1 MKILIASVF
10 SIGSYSRGIMPDVL
24 QSQLDKYPNATIYYL
39 TCSNTFDVCY
49 FNIHKNPDVCYRCK
63 TGVENTLELID
74 GNFKHLKIEE
84 LISSVSKQ
92 KAISFFSDKP
102 IIEFDQIF
110 ENFEVGAATL
120 STYISRSRDRDLND
134 VNQNYV
140 KELAVNA
147 LSFYLGLQLFLEKEK
162 IDVVYNF
169 NGRQDYVRAVMRA
182 SISKDIDCYNVERA
196 RYGGN
201 IEFYKNVLPH
211 DIRYKANLVKQCWK
225 ESGLSEIEKK
235 EIGTNFFIRQKLG
248 ESIIFP
254 SYTQGM
260 VKEEVPD
267 YMLNGNKN
275 IVLFN
280 SSDDEFAAL
289 GEEYNNPYF
298 KNQNEGLEY
307 LCDLFE
313 KSLEDFN
320 LIIRMHP
327 NLAGVDHEYV
337 KEIKELHQKSPNIFV
352 IKPESKI
359 DSYALMDRASKV
371 ISFGS
376 TTGLEANFI
385 RKPVILLGKGIYYY
399 SEVAYIPNNKEEIKR
414 LIISNL
420 KPKPILDT
428 LKFGF
433 YFLNGGTK
441 SLYYQESNIRD
452 GVFFKKK
459 GIHIFTIPQRIKARI
474 IQMAF
479 NFFKMRLKF

>member
-1 MKILIASVF
+1 MNILIASVF

-24 QSQLDKYPNATIYYL
+24 QTQLDKYPDATIYYL

-49 FNIHKNPDVCYRCK
+49 FNIHKQPDVCYRCK
-63 TGVENTLELID
+63 TGVKNTLELVS

-84 LISSVSKQ
+84 MISSSDKKEAV
-92 KAISFFSDKP
+92 SFFIDKP
-102 IIEFDQIF
+102 IVEFDQIF

-134 VNQNYV
+134 VNQDYV

-147 LSFYLGLQLFLEKEK
+147 LLFYLGLQRFLEKEK

-182 SISKDIDCYNVERA
+182 SLSKDIDCYNVERA
-196 RYGGN
+196 RFGGN

-211 DIRYKANLVKQCWK
+211 NIRYKANLVEQCWRD
-225 ESGLSEIEKK
+225 SQLSEAEKN
-235 EIGTNFFIRQKLG
+235 EIGANFFNRQKLG

-260 VKEEVPD
+260 TKEEVPD
-267 YMLNGNKN
+267 YMSNGNKN

-280 SSDDEFAAL
+280 SSDDEFAAM
-289 GEEYNNPYF
+289 GEEYNNPFF

-307 LCDLFE
+307 LSDLFKE
-313 KSLEDFN
+313 RLKNFN

-327 NLAGVDHEYV
+327 NLAGVKYKYV
-337 KEIKELHQKSPNIFV
+337 EEIKELHQQYPNIFV
-352 IKPESKI
+352 VKPESKI
-359 DSYALMDRASKV
+359 DSYALMKKAYKV

-376 TTGLEANFI
+376 TTGLEANFF
-385 RKPVILLGKGIYYY
+385 RKPVILLGKGIYFY
-399 SEVAYIPNNKEEIKR
+399 SEVAYIPENKEEIEA
-414 LIISNL
+414 LITSDL

-433 YFLNGGTK
+433 YFLKGGTK
-441 SLYYQESNIRD
+441 SRYYQESNRGD
-452 GVFFKKK
+452 GIFFKKK

-474 IQMAF
+474 IQKAF
-479 NFFKMRLKF
+479 RFFKLRLKF

>member
-1 MKILIASVF
+1 MNILIASVF

-24 QSQLDKYPNATIYYL
+24 QSQLDKYPDATIYYL

-49 FNIHKNPDVCYRCK
+49 FNIHKQPDVCYRCK
-63 TGVENTLELID
+63 TGVNNTLELVS
-74 GNFKHLKIEE
+74 GNFKHLKIKE
-84 LISSVSKQ
+84 LISSVEIQ
-92 KAISFFSDKP
+92 KAASFFSDKP
-102 IIEFDQIF
+102 IVEFDQIF

-134 VNQNYV
+134 VHQNYV

-147 LSFYLGLQLFLEKEK
+147 LSFYLGLQRFLEKEK
-162 IDVVYNF
+162 IDIVYNF

-182 SISKDIDCYNVERA
+182 SLSKDIDCYNVERA
-196 RYGGN
+196 RFGGN

-211 DIRYKANLVKQCWK
+211 NIRYKANLVEQCWR
-225 ESGLSEIEKK
+225 ESELSEAKK
-235 EIGTNFFIRQKLG
+235 NEIGANFFTRQKMG

-260 VKEEVPD
+260 AKEEIPD
-267 YMLNGNKN
+267 YLSNGNKN

-289 GEEYNNPYF
+289 GEEYKNPFF

-307 LCDLFE
+307 LSDLFGE
-313 KSLEDFN
+313 RIKHFN

-327 NLAGVDHEYV
+327 NLAGVSHKYV
-337 KEIKELHQKSPNIFV
+337 EEIKELHQQYPNIFV
-352 IKPESKI
+352 VKPESKI
-359 DSYALMDRASKV
+359 DSYALMEKAHKV

-376 TTGLEANFI
+376 TTGLEANFLQ
-385 RKPVILLGKGIYYY
+385 KPVILLGKGIYFY
-399 SEVAYIPNNKEEIKR
+399 SEVAYIPENKEGIEA
-414 LIISNL
+414 LITSDL

-433 YFLNGGTK
+433 YFLKGGTK
-441 SLYYQESNIRD
+441 SRYYQESNTGD

-459 GIHIFTIPQRIKARI
+459 GVHIFTIPQRIKARI
-474 IQMAF
+474 IHKVFQL
-479 NFFKMRLKF
+479 FKLRLKF

>member
-1 MKILIASVF
+1 MNILIASVF

-24 QSQLDKYPNATIYYL
+24 QSQLDKNPDATIYYL

-49 FNIHKNPDVCYRCK
+49 FNINRQPDVCYRCK
-63 TGVENTLELID
+63 TGVKNTLELVR
-74 GNFKHLKIEE
+74 GNFKHLKIEK
-84 LISSVSKQ
+84 LISSADQQ
-92 KAISFFSDKP
+92 KAASFYIDKP
-102 IIEFDQIF
+102 IVEYDQIF

-134 VNQNYV
+134 VNQKYV
-140 KELAVNA
+140 KELAGNA
-147 LSFYLGLQLFLEKEK
+147 LSFYLGLQRFLVKEK

-182 SISKDIDCYNVERA
+182 SLSKDIDCYNVERA
-196 RYGGN
+196 SFGGN

-211 DIRYKANLVKQCWK
+211 NIRYKANLVDQCWRD
-225 ESGLSEIEKK
+225 SELTEAAKN
-235 EIGTNFFIRQKLG
+235 EIGGEFFIRQKSG

-254 SYTQGM
+254 SYTQKM
-260 VKEEVPD
+260 NKEEVPG

-289 GEEYNNPYF
+289 GEEYRNPFF

-307 LCDLFE
+307 LNDLFGE
-313 KSLEDFN
+313 RLKNFN

-327 NLAGVDHEYV
+327 NLAGVKHKYV
-337 KEIKELHQKSPNIFV
+337 EKIKELHQQYSNIFV
-352 IKPESKI
+352 IKAESKI
-359 DSYALMDRASKV
+359 DSYALMEKAHKV

-376 TTGLEANFI
+376 TTGLEANFLQ
-385 RKPVILLGKGIYYY
+385 KPVILLGKALYFY
-399 SEVAYIPNNKEEIKR
+399 SEVAYIPERKDEIEA
-414 LIISNL
+414 LITSDL

-433 YFLNGGTK
+433 YFLKGGTK
-441 SLYYQESNIRD
+441 SHYYQESNRGD

-459 GIHIFTIPQRIKARI
+459 GIHIFTISQRIKARI
-474 IQMAF
+474 IQKVF
-479 NFFKMRLKF
+479 QFFKLRLKL